1 MQTYRNLRTSGE
13 TSSRVGFTLIELL
26 VVISII
32 AILLALLFP
41 ALASA
46 REQMRREQ
54 ARHDLQSIL
63 VAVKNYQAEY
73 GRLPA
78 VTPPTAPAPAGD
90 VLVGDADA
98 KATIDN
104 SALMDTLRAI
114 DRGLNEHHALNPR
127 RIVFLE
133 VKSATDASAP
143 RAGFAD
149 SAEAQKRGCFY
160 DPWGKQYGVVMDT
173 DSDNAINVA
182 AQYRDFAGENAPR
195 VSIGAFALGKDGTLG
210 TKGDGIFRK
219 GDAISDDVISW
230 Q

>member
-1 MQTYRNLRTSGE
+1 MKTMSLLHHREVRA
-13 TSSRVGFTLIELL
+13 FTLIEIL

-32 AILLALLFP
+32 AILMAMLLP
-41 ALASA
+41 ALATVNDRA
-46 REQMRREQ
+46 RQEQ
-54 ARHDLQSIL
+54 AHNDLLNIV
-63 VAVKNYQAEY
+63 VAVKQYQTEY
-73 GRLPA
+73 GKLPS
-78 VTPPTAPAPAGD
+78 VTPAKASPPNGD

-114 DRGLNEHHALNPR
+114 DRGVNEHHALNPK
-127 RIVFLE
+127 RIIFLE
-133 VKSATDASAP
+133 GRTARDASAP

-173 DSDNAINVA
+173 DSDNAIDVA

-195 VSIGAFALGKDGTLG
+195 VSIGAFARGKDGTLG